1 MAKTLMVFDF
11 DDTIVE
17 NSVEYIAMNVAPFEL
32 VSKLLRDSNYSTKP
46 WAETADF
53 VMGELHKAG
62 FEKEAIMD
70 RVLTME
76 AFNGMVEFLKK
87 SRSRPD
93 LELMVL
99 SGANTLMIDAYLS
112 HIGLKDAF
120 TRIIA
125 NNAHFDDNGR
135 MRVSCYHAHQCPNC
149 LGLCKGTVL
158 RELLLEGSYQRVVYV
173 GDGSNDVCPTTTC
186 LSEGDH
192 VVARELFP
200 LASRLNKLAR
210 NGHPIRATVHTADF
224 TTDQVEPLLS
234 SIVSQQ

>member
-17 NSVEYIAMNVAPFEL
+17 NSVEYSAMCVAPYEL
-32 VSKLLRDSNYSTKP
+32 VNKLLADSNCSSKP

-62 FEKEAIMD
+62 LDKEAIME
-70 RVLTME
+70 RVLAME

-87 SRSRPD
+87 TRSRRD

-99 SGANTLMIDAYLS
+99 SGANTLMVDAYLS
-112 HIGLKDAF
+112 HVGLKDAF

-135 MRVSCYHAHQCPNC
+135 MHVSCYHVHQCPNC
-149 LGLCKGTVL
+149 LGLCKGTIL
-158 RELLLEGSYQRVVYV
+158 REILREGSYQRVVYV
-173 GDGSNDVCPTTTC
+173 GDGSNDVCPSTC

-200 LASRLNKLAR
+200 LATRLSKLAN
-210 NGHPIRATVHTADF
+210 NGRPIRATVHTADF
-224 TTDQVEPLLS
+224 KSDQVERLLS
-234 SIVSQQ
+234 SLVSQ

>member
-1 MAKTLMVFDF
+1 MAKTLIVFDF

-17 NSVEYIAMNVAPFEL
+17 SSVEYIAMNVAPYEF
-32 VSKLLRDSNYSTKP
+32 VNKLLQDSNFGSIP
-46 WAETADF
+46 WADIADF
-53 VMGELHKAG
+53 VMGEIHKAG
-62 FEKEAIMD
+62 FKKEAIME

-93 LELMVL
+93 LELIVL

-120 TRIIA
+120 TKIIA
-125 NNAHFDDNGR
+125 NNAHFDDNGC
-135 MRVSCYHAHQCPNC
+135 MHVSKYHVHQCPNC
-149 LGLCKGTVL
+149 LCLCKGTIL
-158 RELLLEGSYQRVVYV
+158 RELLLKGSYQRVVYV
-173 GDGSNDVCPTTTC
+173 GDGNNDVCPSTC

-192 VVARELFP
+192 VVAREQFP
-200 LASRLNKLAR
+200 LASRLSKLAR

-224 TTDQVEPLLS
+224 KSDQVEPLLS
-234 SIVSQQ
+234 SLVSQQ